1 MTLSLTA
8 VLTLVFWLTQALRFF
23 DYVVNRGMSAVD
35 LIELSLLIL
44 PTHLSNIAALAIF
57 CAVMFVYLRARA
69 DGELVSM
76 RASGLSPWRL
86 SWPAVLAGLVSAI
99 SLELVSVYAAPPAL
113 TASRDRQID
122 LQEQHAWFAFLEAGV
137 FTTID
142 GNFTVY
148 VRERTHE
155 RVLKDVFIVDSRDES
170 HAVVYTAEDASV
182 RQANGAPVIDMRK
195 GLRQE
200 FSMLSEQAVSHHGG
214 LVHFDRYTVP
224 IRSDRCAIP
233 DEKTARTLRARPH
246 ADCPDSLPH
255 TASARGK
262 RTVPTSL
269 HTSFPAD
276 LGTLRSRNRAYPTG
290 TANLVETFRLAG
302 VCRRGADASHP
313 FGLGKALAAIRRV
326 CPASAVW
333 SIGTAGRMEHGPSR
347 GQSDVAAN
355 TYLTDYAHVGKQ
367 SRTPSPRSC
376 AGILDVVRASRF
388 SSRRSCAFRPIYRS
402 HQEHRCAIPD
412 EKTARTLR
420 ARPHADCPDSLPHTA
435 SARGKRTVPTSLHT
449 SFPADLG
456 TLRSRNVLTR
466 QELRTSSRL
475 FVLRAF
481 AGVVLMQVIPLVSEK
496 LSLQYGGYVL
506 PLLYGASG
514 LLYGAS
520 GLLVVWSMVRLV
532 GSRTLRPT
540 RT

>member
-69 DGELVSM
+69 EGELVSM

-99 SLELVSVYAAPPAL
+99 ALEFVSVYAAPPAL

-142 GNFTVY
+142 ANFTVY

-224 IRSDRCAIP
+224 IRSTVARSRTKKLLEHSVRDLMRIVR
-233 DEKTARTLRARPH
+233 TASRTQRLRAENELYRRLCTP
-246 ADCPDSLPH
+246 LFLLI
-255 TASARGK
+255 SA
-262 RTVPTSL
+262 L
-269 HTSFPAD
+269 F
-276 LGTLRSRNRAYPTG
+276 
-290 TANLVETFRLAG
+290 
-302 VCRRGADASHP
+302 
-313 FGLGKALAAIRRV
+313 AA
-326 CPASAVW
+326 A
-333 SIGTAGRMEHGPSR
+333 T
-347 GQSDVAAN
+347 
-355 TYLTDYAHVGKQ
+355 
-367 SRTPSPRSC
+367 
-376 AGILDVVRASRF
+376 
-388 SSRRSCAFRPIYRS
+388 
-402 HQEHRCAIPD
+402 
-412 EKTARTLR
+412 
-420 ARPHADCPDSLPHTA
+420 
-435 SARGKRTVPTSLHT
+435 
-449 SFPADLG
+449 
-456 TLRSRNVLTR
+456 VLTR
-466 QELRTSSRL
+466 RELRTSSRL

-514 LLYGAS
+514 LL
-520 GLLVVWSMVRLV
+520 VVWSMARLV